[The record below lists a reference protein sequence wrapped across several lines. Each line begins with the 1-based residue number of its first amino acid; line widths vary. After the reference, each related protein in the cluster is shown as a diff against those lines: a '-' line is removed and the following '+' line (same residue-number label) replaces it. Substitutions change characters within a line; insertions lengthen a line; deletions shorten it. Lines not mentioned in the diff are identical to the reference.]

1 MLLSFR
7 NASWPRKGTPTIS
20 RKPNTASAKMGSG
33 SDETR
38 FHVRPAIVC
47 VDAGAEKVIK
57 N

>member
-7 NASWPRKGTPTIS
+7 NASWHRKRTPTIS

-38 FHVRPAIVC
+38 FHVRPATVC